1 MPCRALQQGV
11 GHFALETFAKL
22 KKRSG
27 R

>member
-11 GHFALETFAKL
+11 GHVALETFAKL